1 MSRFLACLLVALA
14 LPAHAV
20 DVRATLEAATILFD
34 APSLKGQKQFIL
46 SRDTPVEIIVQI
58 EGWSKVREAGGAI
71 AWVERK
77 ALGERKH
84 LQVKNAYADIL
95 TAPDAASSLSFRAEQ
110 NVLLQ
115 IAEPSTTPG
124 WVKVRH
130 RDGQQGFVR
139 IESVFGL

>member
-1 MSRFLACLLVALA
+1 MTRLLACLLVALA
-14 LPAHAV
+14 LPVQAV

-84 LQVKNAYADIL
+84 LQVKLPYA
-95 TAPDAASSLSFRAEQ
+95 R
-110 NVLLQ
+110 
-115 IAEPSTTPG
+115 
-124 WVKVRH
+124 
-130 RDGQQGFVR
+130 QQPEFPR
-139 IESVFGL
+139 